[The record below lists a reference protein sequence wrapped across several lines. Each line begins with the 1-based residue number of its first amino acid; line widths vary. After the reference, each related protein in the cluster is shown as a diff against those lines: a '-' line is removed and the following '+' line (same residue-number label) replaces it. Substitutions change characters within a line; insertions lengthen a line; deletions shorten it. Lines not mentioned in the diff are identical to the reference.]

1 MLTARQAVLDR
12 LRQIRPKILF
22 TVDGYQYNGKWYDC
36 LARATRVGQ
45 ALSANDSTGRFDM
58 VVIFNGPNR
67 EAQSV
72 QRLSQ
77 GLFSSLPMWPVT
89 V

>member
-12 LRQIRPKILF
+12 LRQIKPKILF
-22 TVDGYQYNGKWYDC
+22 TVNGYQYNGRWYDC
-36 LARATRVGQ
+36 MARATRVSQ

-58 VVIFNGPNR
+58 VVISNGPHQ

-77 GLFSSLPMWPVT
+77 GLFFLSPCGQ
-89 V
+89 